1 MEFKAGDR
9 VKLIKLALDITF
21 LVDLVE
27 NGKVPTSEIPRLA
40 TLLQAMEQTAD
51 GNRDVSTEEVLEYLE
66 FKYLESKYLPKS

>member
-9 VKLIKLALDITF
+9 VKLIKLALDMTF

-40 TLLQAMEQTAD
+40 TLLQAMKQTAD

-66 FKYLESKYLPKS
+66 SKYLPKS